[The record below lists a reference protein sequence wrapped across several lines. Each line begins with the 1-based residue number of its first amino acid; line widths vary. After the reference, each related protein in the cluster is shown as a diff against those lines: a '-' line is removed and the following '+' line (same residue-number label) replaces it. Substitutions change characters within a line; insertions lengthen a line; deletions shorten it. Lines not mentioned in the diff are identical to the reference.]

1 MIGSTLCLRTLFYF
15 YFLLVP
21 QLLLRTDAIPV
32 CWVFRQTPLG
42 KSSSS
47 SNSNN
52 LKVQRQ
58 SNCPLLCFT
67 APIFSS
73 SLSSFICYY
82 YGDEYGTIIIEI
94 VYRTIII
101 KMNQIDTV
109 AQCNISS
116 SSSSSSSNSNSNSIN
131 TRHLNNTTRT
141 AKVIVHNNQ

>member
-1 MIGSTLCLRTLFYF
+1 MLFNKDYANNAANECAPASFFFKRSFFKKMIGLTLCLRTLFYF

-67 APIFSS
+67 APISSSFSS
-73 SLSSFICYY
+73 FIICYY
-82 YGDEYGTIIIEI
+82 YGDEA
-94 VYRTIII
+94 
-101 KMNQIDTV
+101 NTV
-109 AQCNISS
+109 Q
-116 SSSSSSSNSNSNSIN
+116 
-131 TRHLNNTTRT
+131 
-141 AKVIVHNNQ
+141 